1 MELTDVTVCKGL
13 PPSDFKDFLDWVDRL
28 KNQIPEEYWDDAVV
42 DIDAS
47 SDDDVSY
54 AHCNVH
60 YTRPETAEEMRQREA
75 EERMQARRNESY
87 ARAQYEQLKQRFE
100 PATSGISLKKS

>member
-1 MELTDVTVCKGL
+1 MELTNVTVCKYL

-47 SDDDVSY
+47 GDYDASY

-60 YTRPETAEEMRQREA
+60 YTRPETAEETRQRMA
-75 EERMQARRNESY
+75 EERMSNQRRENYERS
-87 ARAQYEQLKQRFE
+87 QYEELR
-100 PATSGISLKKS
+100 KKFGS